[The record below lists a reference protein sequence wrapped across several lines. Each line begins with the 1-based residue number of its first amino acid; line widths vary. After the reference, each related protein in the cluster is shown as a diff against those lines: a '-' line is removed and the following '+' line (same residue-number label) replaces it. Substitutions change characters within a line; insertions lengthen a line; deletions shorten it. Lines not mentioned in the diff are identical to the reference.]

1 MTGGLN
7 METKDIKCEFT
18 YQCGICGKSYKN
30 ILDRA
35 HCEIKCAEQAEIE
48 AKKAAEAK
56 KKEEQKTRKAEVDEA
71 FKILH
76 KLVTAYVKDY
86 GLYEYGDGGEETNFH
101 WPSRVWSNF
110 WN

>member
-1 MTGGLN
+1 
-7 METKDIKCEFT
+7 MEKKDIYCKFSYKCGVCGNEFDNVLERAKCEIACT
-18 YQCGICGKSYKN
+18 ERIE
-30 ILDRA
+30 A
-35 HCEIKCAEQAEIE
+35 E

-56 KKEEQKTRKAEVDEA
+56 KKEEQNVRKAEVDEA

-86 GLYEYGDGGEETNFH
+86 GHYEYGDGGEETNFY
-101 WPSRVWSNF
+101 WPSRVWNHF